1 MLGWCCKRM
10 RHPLRDEGHMKILFD
25 MRVVQFAQNRGIGNY
40 SINLIETLVKN
51 NPEIEFEYLIDTD
64 LATLP
69 SNIPSARI
77 VFLDRLEYLDRTY
90 DVFFNMG
97 FFSVLKTE
105 NMGSYIVP
113 PEIRQRARLVVGV
126 VYDLIPLVFKEHY
139 LLDET
144 VKKRYL
150 ACLESANAMDH
161 LFCISETTK
170 QDLLRYSRIHD
181 NRATVID
188 GAGKTRSVSRMVDY
202 DFQSRTNTLV
212 YIGGDDYRKNLVGAA
227 EAFALAYS
235 ENKVPADS
243 LFYIVCTVTK
253 ATKAAVTKIA
263 KTYGVENHILV
274 PGYLPDETLSA
285 LVQSAK
291 ATVFPSLYEGLGMPI
306 LESYSLGTP
315 VFAGD
320 NSSLREL
327 THPECRFDASDMQAT
342 ASAYAEALSN
352 GALCEKSMAFGEKIL
367 SSFTWQRTEK
377 IIYRKICD
385 LLAAEQV
392 LTRFDKVAICTS
404 LPPDENGVAVF
415 TAAAFGKYSD
425 KYCFFSASEQCGA
438 MAELRKLNPENP
450 ATVFSLGR
458 AVSGKYLATARA
470 QLYVI
475 GNSRFSTPV
484 LEEAL
489 KWKNSMM
496 PRYVYFH
503 DGNNTMGLYYYL
515 GSDFHKMKAL
525 LLAAYPE
532 RRDELIGV
540 KSIDDIFNCD
550 IPCFSPILMLTQI
563 DKVLVTTE
571 RLRERLLDDVRGKMK
586 VSVDVLPLPI
596 NGATVG
602 APKRYFDDD
611 TYVIGHFG
619 YPSRPKRIDLLAQA
633 VGIAKKKKKCALLL
647 AGYGNLQWIA
657 EESRLGSAVRV
668 VSGPSQDELYA
679 AMAGADVAVQL
690 RYPFTGESS
699 GAIHDLLGLGKRVV
713 TTRGFVASDISD
725 LVTEV
730 EPTISAEALADVLLG
745 FASADTQGER
755 ERASLARQRRFSGA
769 IVSKFETIL
778 NRGDHEGVT

>member
-1 MLGWCCKRM
+1 
-10 RHPLRDEGHMKILFD
+10 MKILFD
-25 MRVVQFAQNRGIGNY
+25 MRIVQFAQDRGIGNY

-51 NPEIEFEYLIDTD
+51 HPEIEFEYLIDTD

-69 SNIPSARI
+69 SNVPSARL

-97 FFSVLKTE
+97 FFSVLKSE
-105 NMGSYIVP
+105 DMGSYIVP
-113 PEIRQRARLVVGV
+113 AEIRQRSRLVVGI

-144 VKKRYL
+144 VKRRYL

-170 QDLLRYSRIHD
+170 EDLLRYSRIHD
-181 NRATVID
+181 NRATVIN
-188 GAGKTRSVSRMVDY
+188 GAGKTRSISPMVDY
-202 DFQSRTNTLV
+202 DFQMRTNTLV

-235 ENKVPADS
+235 ENQVPADS
-243 LFYIVCTVTK
+243 LFYIVCNITE
-253 ATKAAVTKIA
+253 ATKAAVTKIS
-263 KTYGVENHILV
+263 KTYRAENHILV

-327 THPECRFDASDMQAT
+327 IHPECRFNASDMQAT
-342 ASAYAEALSN
+342 ASAYVEALSN
-352 GALCEKSMAFGEKIL
+352 RALCEKSMAFGEKIL
-367 SSFTWQRTEK
+367 STFTWQRTEK

-385 LLAAEQV
+385 LLVAEQT

-415 TAAAFGKYSD
+415 TAAAFGKYPD
-425 KYCFFSASEQCGA
+425 RYCFFSASELCDA
-438 MAELRKLNPENP
+438 MAELRKLNPKNP
-450 ATVFSLGR
+450 ATVFPFDR
-458 AVSGKYLATARA
+458 AVSDKYLAAARA

-475 GNSRFSTPV
+475 GNNHFSMSV
-484 LEEAL
+484 LQEAV
-489 KWKNSMM
+489 KRKDSAI
-496 PRYVYFH
+496 PRYAYFH
-503 DGNNTMGLYYYL
+503 DGNYTMVLHHYL
-515 GSDFHKMKAL
+515 GFDFHRMKAL

-532 RRDELIGV
+532 KRDELIGA
-540 KSIDDIFNCD
+540 KSIDDIFDYD
-550 IPCFSPILMLTQI
+550 IPCFAPLLMLMQI
-563 DKVLVTTE
+563 DRVIVTTGKS
-571 RLRERLLDDVRGKMK
+571 RERLLDDMRGKMR

-596 NGATVG
+596 ERVVVN
-602 APKRYFDDD
+602 APKRYFNDD
-611 TYVIGHFG
+611 TFVIGHFG
-619 YPSRPKRIDLLAQA
+619 YPSQFKRLDLLAKA
-633 VGIAKKKKKCALLL
+633 VRIAKKKRKCALLL
-647 AGYGNLQWIA
+647 AGYGDLARVA
-657 EESRLGSAVRV
+657 EDSQLGSAVRV
-668 VSGPSQDELYA
+668 VSGPSQKELYA

-690 RYPFTGESS
+690 RYPFKGESS

-713 TTRGFVASDISD
+713 TTKGFIDSDISD

-745 FASADTQGER
+745 LAAASKQDER
-755 ERASLARQRRFSGA
+755 ERASRARQRRSSGA
-769 IVSKFETIL
+769 IVNKFETIL
-778 NRGDHEGVT
+778 NRGDNEGAT

>member
-1 MLGWCCKRM
+1 M
-10 RHPLRDEGHMKILFD
+10 RHLLKDEGLMKVLFD
-25 MRVVQFAQNRGIGNY
+25 MRVVQVAQNRGMGNY

-51 NPEIEFEYLIDTD
+51 HPEIEIEYLIDID
-64 LATLP
+64 LTPLP
-69 SNIPSARI
+69 TNVPSARLI
-77 VFLDRLEYLDRTY
+77 FLDRLEYLDRTY

-97 FFSVLKTE
+97 FFSVFKTE
-105 NMGSYIVP
+105 DMGSYIVP
-113 PEIRQRARLVVGV
+113 AEIRQRSRLVVGI
-126 VYDLIPLVFKEHY
+126 VYDLIPLVLKDHY

-144 VKKRYL
+144 VRRRYL
-150 ACLESANAMDH
+150 ACLESANTMDH
-161 LFCISETTK
+161 LFCISESTK

-181 NRATVID
+181 NRTTVIN
-188 GAGKTRSVSRMVDY
+188 GAGTVQAECRQARY
-202 DFQSRTNTLV
+202 DFKRRTNSLV
-212 YIGGDDYRKNLVGAA
+212 YVGGDEYRKNLVGAA

-235 ENKVPADS
+235 EHHVPVDS
-243 LFYIVCTVTK
+243 LFYIVCNVTE

-263 KTYGVENHILV
+263 KIYGAENHILV
-274 PGYLPDETLSA
+274 PGYLPDATLSA
-285 LVQSAK
+285 LIQSAK

-327 THPECRFDASDMQAT
+327 TQPECCFDASDIEAT

-352 GALCEKSMAFGEKIL
+352 SALCEKSMTFGEKII

-385 LLAAEQV
+385 LLAAEQT
-392 LTRFDKVAICTS
+392 LTKFDKVAICTS

-415 TAAAFGKYSD
+415 TAAAFGKYPD
-425 KYCFFSASEQCGA
+425 RYCFFSASEPCGA
-438 MAELRKLNPENP
+438 MAELRRLNTENP
-450 ATVFSLGR
+450 ATVFPLGR
-458 AVSGKYLATARA
+458 AASDRYLAAAGA

-475 GNSRFSTPV
+475 GNSRFSMPV

-489 KWKNSMM
+489 KWKNSMV

-540 KSIDDIFNCD
+540 KSIDDIVNCD

-571 RLRERLLDDVRGKMK
+571 KLRERLLDDVRGKMK

-596 NGATVG
+596 DGATVSV
-602 APKRYFDDD
+602 PKRYFDDD

-619 YPSRPKRIDLLAQA
+619 YPSRPKQLDLLAQA
-633 VGIAKKKKKCALLL
+633 VAIAKKKKKCALLL
-647 AGYGNLQWIA
+647 AGYGNLRWIA

-679 AMAGADVAVQL
+679 AMLGANVAVQL

-745 FASADTQGER
+745 LAAADTQGER
-755 ERASLARQRRFSGA
+755 ERASRARQRRSSGA
-769 IVSKFETIL
+769 IVNKFETIL
-778 NRGDHEGVT
+778 NRGNNEGAT